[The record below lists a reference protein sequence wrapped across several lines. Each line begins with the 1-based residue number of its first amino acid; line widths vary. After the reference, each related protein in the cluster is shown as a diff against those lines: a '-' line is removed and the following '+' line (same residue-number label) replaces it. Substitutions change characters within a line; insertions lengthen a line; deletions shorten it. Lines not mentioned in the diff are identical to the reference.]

1 MIMIKQYK
9 CEICNY
15 ESNTKSNLNRH
26 LKSLKHINIIE
37 LYNKNNENNENL
49 FVCNICNQTYNHRQS
64 LHKHKKTC
72 KEKTNICIEYKE
84 KEKEKEIEKNILI
97 SLESKLKEI
106 VKEAIGDMPVN
117 QIINNDNSVK
127 NSNNKTINIQVFLN
141 EHCKDAIT
149 IQHFAKNLAIQID
162 DIVNKEHGKFYGGIT
177 NIVIDNLKPLSIT
190 QRPIHCTDIKH
201 SKWMVNDAKEGWKE
215 DNGSKV
221 IKETELTLFTIF
233 NSVWDDKYPKW
244 RENEDLRDKWL
255 KLIHLL
261 TMEYP
266 DYLIVKA
273 LKKIGPECNLTI
285 DEIRKIIE

>member
-1 MIMIKQYK
+1 
-9 CEICNY
+9 
-15 ESNTKSNLNRH
+15 
-26 LKSLKHINIIE
+26 
-37 LYNKNNENNENL
+37 
-49 FVCNICNQTYNHRQS
+49 
-64 LHKHKKTC
+64 
-72 KEKTNICIEYKE
+72 
-84 KEKEKEIEKNILI
+84 
-97 SLESKLKEI
+97 
-106 VKEAIGDMPVN
+106 MPVN
-117 QIINNDNSVK
+117 QIINNNANTIIDNSVK
-127 NSNNKTINIQVFLN
+127 NINNTINIQVFLN

-149 IQHFAKNLAIQID
+149 IQHFAKNLAIQLD
-162 DIVNKEHGKFYGGIT
+162 DIINKEHGKFYGGIT

-233 NSVWDDKYPKW
+233 NSVWDDKYPGW
-244 RENEDLRDKWL
+244 RENDDLKVKWL

-285 DEIRKIIE
+285 DEIRKIM

>member
-1 MIMIKQYK
+1 MIKQYK

-15 ESNTKSNLNRH
+15 ESNIKSNLNRH

-37 LYNKNNENNENL
+37 LYNKNNENL

-64 LHKHKKTC
+64 LHKHKKSC

-84 KEKEKEIEKNILI
+84 KEKESEKDII
-97 SLESKLKEI
+97 IMELEKKLKEI
-106 VKEAIGDMPVN
+106 VKEAIGEMPVN
-117 QIINNDNSVK
+117 QIINNNANTIIDNSVK
-127 NSNNKTINIQVFLN
+127 NSNNTINIQVFLN

-149 IQHFAKNLAIQID
+149 IQHFAKNLAIQLD
-162 DIVNKEHGKFYGGIT
+162 DIINKEHGKFYGGIT

-221 IKETELTLFTIF
+221 IKQTELTLFKIF
-233 NSVWDDKYPKW
+233 NYAWDKKYPGW
-244 RENEDLRDKWL
+244 SDNDDLKDRWL

-285 DEIRKIIE
+285 DEIRKII

>member
-1 MIMIKQYK
+1 MIKQYK

-37 LYNKNNENNENL
+37 LYNKNNENL
-49 FVCNICNQTYNHRQS
+49 FVCNICNQKYNHRQS

-72 KEKTNICIEYKE
+72 KEKTKICVEFKE
-84 KEKEKEIEKNILI
+84 KEKETEKNILI
-97 SLESKLKEI
+97 SLETKLKEI

-117 QIINNDNSVK
+117 QIINNNQNAKIVDNSVK
-127 NSNNKTINIQVFLN
+127 NSNNTINIQVFLN

-149 IQHFAKNLAIQID
+149 IQHFAKNLAIQLD

>member
-1 MIMIKQYK
+1 MVKLYK
-9 CEICNY
+9 CDLCKFKSTI
-15 ESNTKSNLNRH
+15 KSNLNRH
-26 LKSLKHINIIE
+26 LQSLKH
-37 LYNKNNENNENL
+37 KNNMKNNDY
-49 FVCNICNQTYNHRQS
+49 VCNLCNQIYNHRQS
-64 LHKHKKTC
+64 LYRHKKTC
-72 KEKTNICIEYKE
+72 

-97 SLESKLKEI
+97 SLETKLKDI
-106 VKEAIGDMPVN
+106 VKEAIGEIPVN
-117 QIINNDNSVK
+117 QIINNNQNAKIVDNSVK
-127 NSNNKTINIQVFLN
+127 NSNNTINIQVFLN
-141 EHCKDAIT
+141 DHCKDAIT
-149 IQHFAKNLAIQID
+149 IQHFAKNLAIQLD
-162 DIVNKEHGKFYGGIT
+162 DIINKEHGKFYGGIT

-221 IKETELTLFTIF
+221 IKETELTLFKIF
-233 NSVWDDKYPKW
+233 NSAWYKKYPGW
-244 RENEDLRDKWL
+244 SDNEDLKDKWL

-261 TMEYP
+261 TMKYP

>member
-1 MIMIKQYK
+1 MSENNKYNCDLCNFYGK
-9 CEICNY
+9 SKYNLERHLKTLKHAKKKLYVCEICNNGY
-15 ESNTKSNLNRH
+15 TNRH
-26 LKSLKHINIIE
+26 N
-37 LYNKNNENNENL
+37 LY
-49 FVCNICNQTYNHRQS
+49 R
-64 LHKHKKTC
+64 HKKTC
-72 KEKTNICIEYKE
+72 KEKENICVEF

-97 SLESKLKEI
+97 SLETKLKDI
-106 VKEAIGDMPVN
+106 VKEAIGEIPVN
-117 QIINNDNSVK
+117 QIINNNQNAKIVDNSVK
-127 NSNNKTINIQVFLN
+127 NSNNTINIQVFLN
-141 EHCKDAIT
+141 DHCKDAIT
-149 IQHFAKNLAIQID
+149 IQHFAKNLAIQLD
-162 DIVNKEHGKFYGGIT
+162 DIINKEHGKFYGGIT

-221 IKETELTLFTIF
+221 IKETELTLFKIF
-233 NSVWDDKYPKW
+233 NSAWYKKYPGW
-244 RENEDLRDKWL
+244 SDNEDLKDKWL

-261 TMEYP
+261 TMKYP

>member
-1 MIMIKQYK
+1 MSNKYNCNLCNFIGKTKYNLERHLK
-9 CEICNY
+9 TLKHAKNKLYVCEICNNVY
-15 ESNTKSNLNRH
+15 MNRHNLNRH
-26 LKSLKHINIIE
+26 KKSCIE
-37 LYNKNNENNENL
+37 E
-49 FVCNICNQTYNHRQS
+49 
-64 LHKHKKTC
+64 
-72 KEKTNICIEYKE
+72 KENICIEFKE
-84 KEKEKEIEKNILI
+84 KKESEKDIIIMELEK
-97 SLESKLKEI
+97 KLK
-106 VKEAIGDMPVN
+106 AIGEMPVN

-127 NSNNKTINIQVFLN
+127 NSNNTINIQVFLN

-149 IQHFAKNLAIQID
+149 IQHFAKNLAIQLD
-162 DIVNKEHGKFYGGIT
+162 DIINKEHGKFYGGIT

-233 NSVWDDKYPKW
+233 NSVWDDKYPGW
-244 RENEDLRDKWL
+244 RENDDLKVKWL

-285 DEIRKIIE
+285 DEIRKIM

>member
-1 MIMIKQYK
+1 MNKCDENKKIEKEDIKK
-9 CEICNY
+9 EV
-15 ESNTKSNLNRH
+15 
-26 LKSLKHINIIE
+26 IITDI
-37 LYNKNNENNENL
+37 YT
-49 FVCNICNQTYNHRQS
+49 CNICNKTYNHRQS

-72 KEKTNICIEYKE
+72 KEKTKICIEFKE
-84 KEKEKEIEKNILI
+84 KETEKNILI

-117 QIINNDNSVK
+117 QIINNNQNAKIVDNSVK
-127 NSNNKTINIQVFLN
+127 NSNNTINIQVFLN

-149 IQHFAKNLAIQID
+149 IQHFAKNLAIQLD

>member
-1 MIMIKQYK
+1 MSYK
-9 CEICNY
+9 YNCNSCNFIGKTKYNLERHLKTLKHAKNKLYVCEICNNGY
-15 ESNTKSNLNRH
+15 TNRHNLNRH
-26 LKSLKHINIIE
+26 
-37 LYNKNNENNENL
+37 
-49 FVCNICNQTYNHRQS
+49 
-64 LHKHKKTC
+64 KKKC
-72 KEKTNICIEYKE
+72 VEEKENICIEFNE

-97 SLESKLKEI
+97 CLETKLKGI
-106 VKEAIGDMPVN
+106 IKEAIGELPPVN
-117 QIINNDNSVK
+117 QIINNNQNATIVDNSVK
-127 NSNNKTINIQVFLN
+127 NSNNTINIQVFLN

-149 IQHFAKNLAIQID
+149 IQHFAKNLAIQLD

-221 IKETELTLFTIF
+221 IKETELTLYTIF
-233 NSVWDDKYPKW
+233 NSVWDDKYPGW
-244 RENEDLRDKWL
+244 RENDDLKVKWL

-285 DEIRKIIE
+285 DDIRKIIE